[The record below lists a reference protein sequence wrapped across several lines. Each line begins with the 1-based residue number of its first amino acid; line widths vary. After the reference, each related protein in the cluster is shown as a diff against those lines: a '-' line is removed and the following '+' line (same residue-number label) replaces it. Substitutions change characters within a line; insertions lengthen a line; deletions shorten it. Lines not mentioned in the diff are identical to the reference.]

1 MNLKKLIC
9 FLLFFYASWP
19 YEISVSLRKLISF
32 ALVGIMRLVWVCR
45 SRFPLHYEHCETSQR
60 REMTCEVFSSAA
72 CTSSGF
78 SPLRVWAFGSWI
90 LFCFLGLSDLT
101 EERNDVWSF
110 EQFSM
115 HLLGIFS
122 SGSAGSCSGNGSLWK
137 RISFVLPGTTRPHWR
152 EKSPVESWVVQP
164 EPPQDFLL
172 QNLLRIFS
180 SGTSSGFSP
189 PESTHSMSLWKL
201 ISFVLPSTMTLMRP
215 HRREKWPMKSW
226 VV

>member
-1 MNLKKLIC
+1 
-9 FLLFFYASWP
+9 
-19 YEISVSLRKLISF
+19 
-32 ALVGIMRLVWVCR
+32 MRLVWVCH
-45 SRFPLHYEHCETSQR
+45 SRFLLHCEHYETSRR

-78 SPLRVWAFGSWI
+78 SPLGAGAFGSWI
-90 LFCFLGLSDLT
+90 LLCFLGLSDLT
-101 EERNDVWSF
+101 EERNDLSSL
-110 EQFSM
+110 EQFSL

-122 SGSAGSCSGNGSLWK
+122 CGSAGSCSVSLWK
-137 RISFVLPGTTRPHWR
+137 WISFVLPGTMRPRGR

-180 SGTSSGFSP
+180 SGTSLGFSP
-189 PESTHSMSLWKL
+189 PESTHSMSLRKL
-201 ISFVLPSTMTLMRP
+201 ISFVLPSTMTLMKP

-226 VV
+226 VVSLASA